1 MKAHLAGRSHN
12 SAASPCSD
20 HLSSVR
26 PLLICGA
33 TGTLGRAMA
42 RACALR
48 NIPFILTSRA
58 ELDLTAP
65 ETVAAALDRIAP
77 WAVVNAAGWVRVAE
91 AETARDACLP
101 ANARGAVALARE
113 IERASCRERVW
124 P

>member
-77 WAVVNAAGWVRVAE
+77 WAVRSEERRVGKE
-91 AETARDACLP
+91 CVST
-101 ANARGAVALARE
+101 
-113 IERASCRERVW
+113 CRYRW
-124 P
+124 APQH

>member
-58 ELDLTAP
+58 ALDLTAA

-77 WAVVNAAGWVRVAE
+77 WVVVNAAGWVRVDE
-91 AETARDACLP
+91 ARSD
-101 ANARGAVALARE
+101 
-113 IERASCRERVW
+113 ERSVGNECVSPCRSRWV
-124 P
+124 PYHSKRKIMT